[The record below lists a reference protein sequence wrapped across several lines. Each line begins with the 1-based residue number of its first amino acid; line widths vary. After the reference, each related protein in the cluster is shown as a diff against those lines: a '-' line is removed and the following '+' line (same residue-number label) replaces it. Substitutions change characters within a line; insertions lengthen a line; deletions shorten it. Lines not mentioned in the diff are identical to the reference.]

1 MDTLIFGGLLAT
13 LYALHRQRSRAVL
26 LGGWWVMLALTILL
40 LAHHITSGLRLGL
53 SY

>member
-26 LGGWWVMLALTILL
+26 LGGWWIMLVLTILL
-40 LAHHITSGLRLGL
+40 LAHHITSSLKLGL

>member
-26 LGGWWVMLALTILL
+26 LGGWWIMLVLTIILL
-40 LAHHITSGLRLGL
+40 SHHITSGLKLGL